1 MRPLGSI
8 GVAELRE
15 PGLPLTEDT
24 TPSTSEDAQAVREE
38 PAEAV
43 ETPGPSWC
51 WLCRSSPCGSRA
63 QPERG
68 RETHGEKRGCERET
82 LIDCLQ

>member
-1 MRPLGSI
+1 MRPLDST

-15 PGLPLTEDT
+15 PGLPLKTDT
-24 TPSTSEDAQAVREE
+24 SPSASAEPAATREEPAAAREE

-43 ETPGPSWC
+43 ETPGRSWC

-63 QPERG
+63 QPELG
-68 RETHGEKRGCERET
+68 
-82 LIDCLQ
+82 L